1 MPRVRPRA
9 YRRGRYASPDLPS
22 LRGRFATIVA
32 LLAAVTAGGTAGYV
46 LIEGWS
52 AFDALYMT
60 VITVASVGYGETHPL
75 STAGRAFTMGLIV
88 VGLGAA
94 AYGLSTI
101 TAFWV
106 EGNLSH
112 LWEKRKMER
121 RINEL
126 RDHIVV
132 CGSGETGRHI
142 ARELAQ
148 ARTAFVMVE
157 VDPKQERALQKTGR
171 DLLYIIGDA
180 TETDV
185 LRAARIDT
193 ARGLIACTP
202 SDKDNLFAI
211 LTAREINPRVRIVS
225 LVAADE
231 SRSKLLRAGAD
242 AVVSSKS
249 IGALRLAS
257 EMLRPT
263 VVSVLDAM
271 LREPGAIRV
280 QEIAVGAAGA
290 GRTLGSLGLQ
300 ERVGIIVFALRSSA
314 KQHVFN
320 PPPET
325 SLEEGDVLIACATP
339 QQIEEARRLTTEG

>member
-1 MPRVRPRA
+1 MPRLPSRA
-9 YRRGRYASPDLPS
+9 SRRGRSASGLPS
-22 LRGRFATIVA
+22 LRGRFATIFA
-32 LLAAVTAGGTAGYV
+32 LLAAVTAGGTAGYM
-46 LIEGWS
+46 LIEGWN

-75 STAGRAFTMGLIV
+75 STVGRAFTIGLIV
-88 VGLGAA
+88 LGLGAV
-94 AYGLSTI
+94 AYGLSSI

-121 RINEL
+121 RINAL

-132 CGSGETGRHI
+132 CGGGETGRHI

-148 ARTAFVMVE
+148 ARTPFVMLE
-157 VDPKQERALQKTGR
+157 VDPKKERAFQKMGR

-185 LRAARIDT
+185 LRAARIET
-193 ARGLIACTP
+193 ARGLIVCTP
-202 SDKDNLFAI
+202 SDKDNLFTL

-280 QEIAVGAAGA
+280 QEITVGAAGA
-290 GRTLGSLGLQ
+290 GRALGSLALQ
-300 ERVGIIVFALRSSA
+300 ERIGIIVFALRNSA
-314 KQHVFN
+314 KQHLFN
-320 PPPET
+320 PPPDTALET
-325 SLEEGDVLIACATP
+325 GDVLIACATP
-339 QQIEEARRLTTEG
+339 EQVEEARRLTTAG